1 MALHFLTSST
11 EFIDVVVTCDSSV
24 EATED
29 QRSAYLNSGSLDDLG
44 NVKEDATMFTL
55 KALSPS
61 EREEAEVRA
70 GAYTRSELGRMLWVE
85 APSDQKAR
93 AVWHHNL
100 TDEER
105 EAMADYNAYLQRVY
119 MEMIVGSL
127 TKINGEEATV
137 MQIMNIRPESNRV
150 QAISELVMHIQR
162 ISLLGIE
169 GKQHSPLVY
178 GLAILGAELGHVN
191 NAKPKKD

>member
-1 MALHFLTSST
+1 MALSFLTSADQTLEIVITS
-11 EFIDVVVTCDSSV
+11 DSEVKGTDEQKAKYISSGDLNDLESV
-24 EATED
+24 SD
-29 QRSAYLNSGSLDDLG
+29 
-44 NVKEDATMFTL
+44 DATRFTI

-85 APSDQKAR
+85 SPSDPKAR

-127 TKINGEEATV
+127 TKINGEEASI

-169 GKQHSPLVY
+169 GK
-178 GLAILGAELGHVN
+178 
-191 NAKPKKD
+191 